1 MTSGRETKEGPAEA
15 ADFLHDAIGELLQ
28 VARNH
33 RLDML
38 CYLLDMAR
46 LEASEIARSESRRGS
61 RPR

>member
-1 MTSGRETKEGPAEA
+1 MTLDRETKEGSAEA
-15 ADFLHDAIGELLQ
+15 AEFLHEAIGDLLQ

-46 LEASEIARSESRRGS
+46 LEAAEIARSPTPGSRR
-61 RPR
+61 R